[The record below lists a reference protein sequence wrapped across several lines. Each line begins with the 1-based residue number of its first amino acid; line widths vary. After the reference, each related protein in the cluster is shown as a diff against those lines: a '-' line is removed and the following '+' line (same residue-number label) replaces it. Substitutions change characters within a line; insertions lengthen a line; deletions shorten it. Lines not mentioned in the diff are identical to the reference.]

1 MRKSR
6 RKCRGKV
13 CRFNGGIKATIRPQG
28 SSCCENSRRCDICAN
43 AGLESRIPTFQG
55 TGLVM
60 LSAGSRNQQ
69 LDKLDKPA
77 VVTFV
82 PFAPYGLEDKVG
94 SLVSLTLMQTKAS
107 GK

>member
-1 MRKSR
+1 
-6 RKCRGKV
+6 
-13 CRFNGGIKATIRPQG
+13 
-28 SSCCENSRRCDICAN
+28 
-43 AGLESRIPTFQG
+43 
-55 TGLVM
+55 M

-69 LDKLDKPA
+69 LDKPA

-82 PFAPYGLEDKVG
+82 PFALYGLEDTVG